1 METDFQWF
9 ETAINW
15 WKLSVLNKK
24 QSFRLDAFSWGRGP
38 NPREAT
44 PLLMTHPLEKRDKST
59 RVLPKVESH
68 SVIPNFLVVS
78 SSGRHSKICHNL
90 FNRYN
95 LYIYTHIIL
104 RTAAEPKACA
114 FRRAARLPW
123 GRSSGIR
130 PNLIPDQTGTQH
142 ESWAGLLWGLTQ
154 TSPQRLWCSSKK
166 FRKKKGSKERS
177 TDGCHQHWSSC
188 FDHRHMLKL
197 CEWPAGKAP
206 SWLCQI
212 KHQLASVFPTFW
224 QYPQLYPQFYGGRH

>member
-1 METDFQWF
+1 LASFKILKNIENRPAQRMETDFQWF

-95 LYIYTHIIL
+95 LYIYTHNPPHCC
-104 RTAAEPKACA
+104 RTQSLCLP
-114 FRRAARLPW
+114 ARCQIAVRKEFWNQAQPD
-123 GRSSGIR
+123 SR
-130 PNLIPDQTGTQH
+130 PN
-142 ESWAGLLWGLTQ
+142 WN
-154 TSPQRLWCSSKK
+154 
-166 FRKKKGSKERS
+166 
-177 TDGCHQHWSSC
+177 
-188 FDHRHMLKL
+188 
-197 CEWPAGKAP
+197 PA
-206 SWLCQI
+206 
-212 KHQLASVFPTFW
+212 
-224 QYPQLYPQFYGGRH
+224 

>member
-1 METDFQWF
+1 MVWNSHQLVETYLCSIKNNLSGWMLSAGGGGPIRAKQLLCWWL
-9 ETAINW
+9 THWKNGINQPGFYPR
-15 WKLSVLNKK
+15 LRVI
-24 QSFRLDAFSWGRGP
+24 QSSPIFWLFLQADGAAKFV
-38 NPREAT
+38 T
-44 PLLMTHPLEKRDKST
+44 TCST
-59 RVLPKVESH
+59 D
-68 SVIPNFLVVS
+68 I
-78 SSGRHSKICHNL
+78 I
-90 FNRYN
+90 
-95 LYIYTHIIL
+95 YIYTHIIL